1 MAGWQFGIII
11 VLLILTVTLLVV
23 IFLRM
28 LTGRD
33 LDTERLQDELVGVR
47 SQLDA
52 AMKINTELNARLREE
67 VSGSM
72 REVRE
77 DVRDDL
83 REMSDEISDGLAG
96 VRSEVN
102 VSLRE
107 GMRSQ
112 SDQLLRAASLQ
123 NETLSGMKDSMV
135 RTLTESVD
143 RLQASNAEH
152 LDRIRGVVDEKLD
165 KTLNDRLDMN
175 FRAVGDQLGRLYQ
188 SLGELQALSG
198 GVNELNRTLANV
210 KTRGIWGEVQLG
222 RILEQTMTRSQYD
235 VNVAV
240 RKNSDDRV
248 EFAVR
253 FPAQDGS
260 GDMVYL
266 PIDAKFPSDI
276 YNRIAEAAEAG
287 DSRLLQSATGELKGR
302 ILEEARSIRNK
313 YINPPITTGYAVM
326 FLPTEGLYAEV
337 LRIDGLTEKCQSMGV
352 IVAGPTTITALL
364 NSLQVGFRNVQLSKK
379 SVEVMKLLEAV
390 KAQFA
395 RLDEE
400 IGKTRKKLTEAQTQ
414 TEKLQNRARIIRN
427 RMRRVGEIDVREADR
442 LLLGEEKAEE
452 VENLPFPELSAET
465 ESLPFPEESAETESL
480 PFPEVS
486 AETESLPFPEESV
499 EAESL
504 PFPDVSA
511 ETENLL
517 FPEMSAETE

>member
-11 VLLILTVTLLVV
+11 VLLILVVTLLVV
-23 IFLRM
+23 IFIKILA
-28 LTGRD
+28 GRD
-33 LDTERLQDELVGVR
+33 LDVERLQDELVGVR

-52 AMKINTELNARLREE
+52 SMKINTELNARLREE
-67 VSGSM
+67 VSTSL

-83 REMSDEISDGLAG
+83 REMSDEISDGLSG

-123 NETLSGMKDSMV
+123 NETLTGMKDSMV

-165 KTLNDRLDMN
+165 RTLNERLDMN

-198 GVNELNRTLANV
+198 GVSELNRTLSNV
-210 KTRGIWGEVQLG
+210 KTRGTWGEVQLG
-222 RILEQTMTRSQYD
+222 RILEQTLTRTQYD
-235 VNVAV
+235 VNVAL

-248 EFAVR
+248 EFAIR

-260 GDMVYL
+260 GEIVYL
-266 PIDAKFPSDI
+266 PIDSKFPSDI
-276 YNRIAEAAEAG
+276 YNRIAEAADVG
-287 DSRLLQSATGELKGR
+287 DSQKLLAATGELKGR
-302 ILEEARSIRNK
+302 ILEEARTIRDK
-313 YINPPITTGYAVM
+313 YINPPRTTNYAIM

-337 LRIDGLTEKCQSMGV
+337 LRIEGLTERCQNMGI
-352 IVAGPTTITALL
+352 IVAGPTTVTALL

-395 RLDEE
+395 RMDEE
-400 IGKTRKKLTEAQTQ
+400 IGKTRKKLQEAQSQ
-414 TEKLQNRARIIRN
+414 TERLQNRARIIRN
-427 RMRRVGEIDVREADR
+427 RMRRVGEIDVQEADR
-442 LLLGEEKAEE
+442 LLGDEEEESLLPQAGEAEDQLSEDEE
-452 VENLPFPELSAET
+452 V
-465 ESLPFPEESAETESL
+465 
-480 PFPEVS
+480 
-486 AETESLPFPEESV
+486 
-499 EAESL
+499 
-504 PFPDVSA
+504 
-511 ETENLL
+511 
-517 FPEMSAETE
+517 